1 MNSNEAP
8 IIEVVDL
15 VRKFGDRTVLND
27 ISFNVHR
34 GETLVIMGGSG
45 CGKSTL
51 LRHMIGSMKPTS
63 GSVKIFGEEIAT
75 MNEREIGRV
84 RQRFGMLFQ
93 SGALLASLT
102 VGENVAL
109 PLFQHTDKSPDEI
122 EEIVEQKLQMVGLT
136 GFEDLKPAEI
146 SGGMKKRVGLAR
158 ALALDPELLFSD
170 EPTSGL
176 DPIMTAVVD
185 QLTLKLAHGSH
196 VTAVVVSH
204 DMTSAFRI
212 ATRMIMLGHG
222 FDSDPQLSRVNE
234 ILTMQDIVD
243 PTERINLVYKRAL
256 EFMEKIVGKKEVFPK
271 AQLEKVMNFP
281 FDGFETRLKGGFQK
295 NMFIFFETFWPEKFE
310 VVNTKLAGLIYNGM
324 REANELGFTT
334 SVNVG
339 YYLTLVFLLGHRF
352 ATDLQYPWLMKVLYD
367 PELKDESYKAACLHF
382 MARKYFEI
390 LLGNTVRE
398 NLNDRG
404 N

>member
-1 MNSNEAP
+1 MKSNGEP

-15 VRKFGDRTVLND
+15 VRRFGDRAVIND

-63 GSVKIFGEEIAT
+63 GSVKIFGEEVTT
-75 MNEREIGRV
+75 MNEREIGHV
-84 RQRFGMLFQ
+84 RRRFGMLFQ

-102 VGENVAL
+102 VGENVSL

-122 EEIVEQKLQMVGLT
+122 EQVVKQKLEMVGLT

-185 QLTLKLAHGSH
+185 QLTLKLTHGSH
-196 VTAVVVSH
+196 MTAVVVSH

-212 ATRMIMLGHG
+212 ATRMIMLGRG
-222 FDSDPQLSRVNE
+222 GIVAQGTPEEIRSSPNPEVQQFIKGEADGPVPLNLSQEEHEHHQYVKPR
-234 ILTMQDIVD
+234 
-243 PTERINLVYKRAL
+243 PFAL
-256 EFMEKIVGKKEVFPK
+256 
-271 AQLEKVMNFP
+271 A
-281 FDGFETRLKGGFQK
+281 R
-295 NMFIFFETFWPEKFE
+295 
-310 VVNTKLAGLIYNGM
+310 Y
-324 REANELGFTT
+324 
-334 SVNVG
+334 
-339 YYLTLVFLLGHRF
+339 RF
-352 ATDLQYPWLMKVLYD
+352 HHKTP
-367 PELKDESYKAACLHF
+367 
-382 MARKYFEI
+382 
-390 LLGNTVRE
+390 
-398 NLNDRG
+398 
-404 N
+404 

>member
-1 MNSNEAP
+1 MPNSP
-8 IIEVVDL
+8 IIEVTDL
-15 VRKFGDRTVLND
+15 VRTFGDRAVLDD

-51 LRHMIGSMKPTS
+51 LRHMIGSMQPTS
-63 GSVKIFGEEIAT
+63 GSVKLFGEEITT
-75 MNEREIGRV
+75 MKEHEIIRV

-109 PLFQHTDKSPDEI
+109 PLLQHTDKSVDEV
-122 EEIVEQKLQMVGLT
+122 EETVKQKLQMVGLT
-136 GFEDLKPAEI
+136 GFENLKPDEI

-185 QLTLKLAHGSH
+185 QLTLKLTRGSH
-196 VTAVVVSH
+196 MTAVVVSH

-222 FDSDPQLSRVNE
+222 NIVAQGTPDEIRTSSNPEVQQFIKGEADGPVPLNLSQEEHQHHRHVKPRP
-234 ILTMQDIVD
+234 LFGA
-243 PTERINLVYKRAL
+243 R
-256 EFMEKIVGKKEVFPK
+256 
-271 AQLEKVMNFP
+271 
-281 FDGFETRLKGGFQK
+281 
-295 NMFIFFETFWPEKFE
+295 
-310 VVNTKLAGLIYNGM
+310 
-324 REANELGFTT
+324 
-334 SVNVG
+334 
-339 YYLTLVFLLGHRF
+339 HRF
-352 ATDLQYPWLMKVLYD
+352 HHKTP
-367 PELKDESYKAACLHF
+367 
-382 MARKYFEI
+382 
-390 LLGNTVRE
+390 
-398 NLNDRG
+398 
-404 N
+404 